1 MGILKGILGDQSGKK
16 NYSRDI
22 GVPIAGDMVEFC
34 AVAVD
39 GVNCA
44 ILIGLAEF
52 PNTWKKVYSY
62 FDSKIGYDDDV
73 MASASSPRAICPNCT
88 KEYIG
93 MSIISLTG
101 AGEAFGEEAI
111 ENCPNCDCE
120 DVYYIFQ
127 AGNRVKISDD
137 KDKPIKSP
145 R

>member
-1 MGILKGILGDQSGKK
+1 MGILKGILGDRSGKK
-16 NYSRDI
+16 NYSKDI

-34 AVAVD
+34 LVASE

-44 ILIGLAEF
+44 ILIGLTDF
-52 PNTWKKVYSY
+52 PNTWKKVFSY

-73 MASASSPRAICPNCT
+73 MASASSPRAICPDCM
-88 KEYIG
+88 KEYTG

-111 ENCPNCDCE
+111 ENCPGCHCE

-127 AGNRVKISDD
+127 AGNRVKIPDD
-137 KDKPIKSP
+137 
-145 R
+145 

>member
-1 MGILKGILGDQSGKK
+1 MGILKGILGNQSGKK

-22 GVPIAGDMVEFC
+22 GVLIAGNMVDFC
-34 AVAVD
+34 SVAVE
-39 GVNCA
+39 GKNCA

-52 PNTWKKVYSY
+52 PNTWKKVFSY

-127 AGNRVKISDD
+127 AGNRVKIPDD
-137 KDKPIKSP
+137 ND
-145 R
+145 

>member
-1 MGILKGILGDQSGKK
+1 MGILKGILGDRAGKK
-16 NYSRDI
+16 NYSKDI

-34 AVAVD
+34 LVASE

-44 ILIGLAEF
+44 ILIGLADF

-73 MASASSPRAICPNCT
+73 MASASSPRAICANCM
-88 KEYIG
+88 KEYTG

-101 AGEAFGEEAI
+101 AGEALGEEAI
-111 ENCPNCDCE
+111 ENCPGCHCE

-127 AGNRVKISDD
+127 AGNRVKIPDD
-137 KDKPIKSP
+137 
-145 R
+145 

>member
-1 MGILKGILGDQSGKK
+1 MGILKRILGDSSGNK
-16 NYSRDI
+16 NYSKDI

-34 AVAVD
+34 LVASE

-44 ILIGLAEF
+44 ILINLADF

-73 MASASSPRAICPNCT
+73 MASASSPRAICPKCM
-88 KEYIG
+88 KEYTG

-111 ENCPNCDCE
+111 ENCPGCHCE
-120 DVYYIFQ
+120 DAYYIFQ
-127 AGNRVKISDD
+127 AGNRVKIPDD
-137 KDKPIKSP
+137 
-145 R
+145 

>member
-1 MGILKGILGDQSGKK
+1 MGILKGILGDRSGKK
-16 NYSRDI
+16 NYSKNI

-34 AVAVD
+34 LVASE

-44 ILIGLAEF
+44 ILIGLADF

-73 MASASSPRAICPNCT
+73 MASASSPRAICPNCM
-88 KEYIG
+88 KEYTG
-93 MSIISLTG
+93 TSIISLTG

-111 ENCPNCDCE
+111 EQCPHCQCE

-127 AGNRVKISDD
+127 AGNRIKIPDD
-137 KDKPIKSP
+137 GD
-145 R
+145 

>member
-1 MGILKGILGDQSGKK
+1 MGFLKGILGDQSSKK

-22 GVPIAGDMVEFC
+22 GVLIAGNMVEFC
-34 AVAVD
+34 SVAVE
-39 GVNCA
+39 GENCA
-44 ILIGLAEF
+44 ILIGLSEF

-127 AGNRVKISDD
+127 AGNRVKIPED
-137 KDKPIKSP
+137 
-145 R
+145 